1 MDRHQGGNLY
11 PYFSEVIR
19 SGVPKKL
26 FAVGCSIGLIP
37 TLIFVTNYF
46 NTMVKFSKTFHSFLR
61 RSVFLVMEV
70 IQLLLF
76 YYSAFSVIGVAYC
89 DMDLFPDEH
98 TLFSST
104 WVLFTNLLEV
114 IQFFQ
119 VKSTFYK
126 GSRMISH
133 GDDRIERQERSYTT
147 FKACLS
153 LFSILGMINFVVLGS
168 YRPCHCRKWSEFW
181 GVIMS

>member
-1 MDRHQGGNLY
+1 MVRHQGGNLY

-19 SGVPKKL
+19 SGVPKKI
-26 FAVGCSIGLIP
+26 FFVGCSIGLIP

-46 NTMVKFSKTFHSFLR
+46 KTMVQFGKTFHSFFR
-61 RSVFLVMEV
+61 RSVFMAMEV

-119 VKSTFYK
+119 VKSTIYT
-126 GSRMISH
+126 GSRKISH
-133 GDDRIERQERSYTT
+133 GDDSIERQERSYMTL
-147 FKACLS
+147 KACLS
-153 LFSILGMINFVVLGS
+153 LFSILGMINFVILGS
-168 YRPCHCRKWSEFW
+168 YRPCHCRR
-181 GVIMS
+181 